1 MHQLTTITR
10 PIDPMYPTNRAII
23 IMTLLVSTGAAV
35 SSLYLG
41 ETLFSAIFQGF
52 VACLAIFFA
61 WAISRELDPD
71 SEYAAFLPALICIPL
86 LLIAP
91 EPGLLTSLF
100 MTSLFMLLLLRIV
113 NRTTGQPA
121 GVLDSAALLL
131 LAGWLVSGG
140 FWLAGPAAVAAFILD
155 GHLNDP
161 NPRQLR
167 FAALLIIGVVAY
179 IAIFGVIFS
188 PLPLPASSWLLIWML
203 AAPLFFSS
211 VLFRKSPIL
220 SVGDRTKEPLDRG
233 RVQAARLLGLSV
245 VLVAIATGGVGAFV
259 LLLPLWASLV
269 GLGVYGCIMWVV
281 RGSRSRMYI

>member
-1 MHQLTTITR
+1 MHQLTTIAR
-10 PIDPMYPTNRAII
+10 SVDPIYPTNQAII
-23 IMTLLVSTGAAV
+23 ILTLLVSTGAAG

-41 ETLFSAIFQGF
+41 AALFPAILYGF
-52 VACLAIFFA
+52 IAGIAIFFA

-71 SEYAAFLPALICIPL
+71 FDYAAFLPALICIPL

-91 EPGLLTSLF
+91 DPGLLTSLF
-100 MTSLFMLLLLRIV
+100 VLLLLRIV

-140 FWLAGPAAVAAFILD
+140 FWLAVPAALVAFILD
-155 GHLNDP
+155 LRLKEPDF
-161 NPRQLR
+161 RQIW
-167 FAALLIIGVVAY
+167 FAAVLVFGMVAY
-179 IAIFGVIFS
+179 AVFFGINLP
-188 PLPLPASSWLLIWML
+188 PLIPPVASWLLILVL
-203 AAPLFFSS
+203 AAPFLFIP
-211 VLFRKSPIL
+211 VLLRKSPFL
-220 SVGDRTKEPLDRG
+220 SVGDRTGEPLDRG

-245 VLVAIATGGVGAFV
+245 VVVAIAIWGVNAFV

-281 RGSRSRMYI
+281 RGSRARMDI